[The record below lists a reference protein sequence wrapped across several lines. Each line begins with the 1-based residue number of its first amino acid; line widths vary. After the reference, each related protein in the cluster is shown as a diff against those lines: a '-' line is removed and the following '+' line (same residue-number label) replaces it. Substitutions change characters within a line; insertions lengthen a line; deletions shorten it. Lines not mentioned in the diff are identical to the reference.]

1 MMVTQD
7 PKTQGVPGA
16 LGIIL
21 GFTIKP
27 YNQLKSEK
35 RSVQTWVKSLQS
47 WLRLLFTDIVV
58 RVVSEWSVTRKP
70 GPTTLAL
77 QGCLQETKAPF
88 FGAWG
93 PDCW

>member
-7 PKTQGVPGA
+7 PKTQRVPGT

-35 RSVQTWVKSLQS
+35 RSVQTWVKSLQA

-58 RVVSEWSVTRKP
+58 
-70 GPTTLAL
+70 
-77 QGCLQETKAPF
+77 
-88 FGAWG
+88 
-93 PDCW
+93 